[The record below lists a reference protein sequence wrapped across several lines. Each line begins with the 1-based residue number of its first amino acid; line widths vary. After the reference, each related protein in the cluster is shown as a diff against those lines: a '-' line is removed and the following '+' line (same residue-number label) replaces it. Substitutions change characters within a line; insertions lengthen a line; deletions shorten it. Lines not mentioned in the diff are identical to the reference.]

1 MPVNAALL
9 DEIVDQTAR
18 LISLDISRI
27 DPDDTFAELGVDATL
42 AVEFAD
48 VLGKRY
54 GIAVE
59 PKVILERVTPSGLAE
74 FVDQARARRT
84 DRTG

>member
-1 MPVNAALL
+1 MSVNAALL

-18 LISLDISRI
+18 LISLDVTRI

-42 AVEFAD
+42 AIEFAD

-54 GIAVE
+54 GISVA
-59 PKVILERVTPSGLAE
+59 PATILARVTPSGLAE
-74 FVDQARARRT
+74 FVDQVRA
-84 DRTG
+84 GGAA

>member
-18 LISLDISRI
+18 LISLDVTRI
-27 DPDDTFAELGVDATL
+27 DPDDTFAELGVDAIL

-54 GIAVE
+54 GISVA
-59 PKVILERVTPSGLAE
+59 PAAILARVTPSGLAE
-74 FVDQARARRT
+74 FVDQVRAGGT
-84 DRTG
+84 A